1 VKRACRGFSLL
12 EVLVAF
18 VILALVLAVLMR
30 IFSGALRNIG
40 AAEGYSQAV
49 AIAESKLAAIGV
61 DAPLAEGSNAGSGNG
76 YSWRIVV
83 RREEAGAPV
92 LESVQPDELYRV
104 EVTVSWGEAPAA
116 RSVRFVTL
124 RAAPGA
130 SS

>member
-1 VKRACRGFSLL
+1 MKRASRGFSLL

-40 AAEGYSQAV
+40 AAEGYSRAV

-61 DAPLAEGSNAGSGNG
+61 GTPLAEGTSADSENG
-76 YSWRIVV
+76 YSWQIAVQ
-83 RREEAGAPV
+83 REDTAAPE
-92 LESVQPDELYRV
+92 LEGVQPTELYRV
-104 EVTVSWGEAPAA
+104 EVTVSWGANPAT

-130 SS
+130 AI

>member
-1 VKRACRGFSLL
+1 MKRASRGFSLL

-40 AAEGYSQAV
+40 AAEGYSRAV

-61 DAPLAEGSNAGSGNG
+61 GTPLAEGTSADSENG
-76 YSWRIVV
+76 YSWQIAVQ
-83 RREEAGAPV
+83 REETAAPEV
-92 LESVQPDELYRV
+92 EGVQPAELYRI

-116 RSVRFVTL
+116 RSVRVVTL
-124 RAAPGA
+124 RAALGA
-130 SS
+130 AI

>member
-1 VKRACRGFSLL
+1 MKRVNLGFSLL

-30 IFSGALRNIG
+30 IFSGGLRNIG

-61 DAPLAEGSNAGSGNG
+61 DAPLAEGTSADKENA
-76 YSWRIVV
+76 YSWQITVQ
-83 RREEAGAPV
+83 REEAGTPT
-92 LESVQPDELYRV
+92 LEGVQPVELYRI
-104 EVTVSWGEAPAA
+104 EVAVTWGEAPAA

>member
-1 VKRACRGFSLL
+1 MKRACRGFSLL

-30 IFSGALRNIG
+30 IFSGGLRNIG

-61 DAPLAEGSNAGSGNG
+61 DAPLAEGTSADKENA
-76 YSWRIVV
+76 YSWQVAV
-83 RREEAGAPV
+83 QREEAGTPA
-92 LESVQPDELYRV
+92 LEGVQPVELYRI
-104 EVTVSWGEAPAA
+104 EVTVTWGEAPAA

-130 SS
+130 TS